1 MLFASEIKALTC
13 ICCPLGCLLEVG
25 LNSQGDIEDVIGFSC
40 SLGDDYARKEITS
53 PHRVVSAA
61 LCIKG
66 SLEPLSVITAAPIP
80 KGRIKAVLEAIFA
93 LELETPVELGAV
105 LVDDIAETGVALVAT
120 KALTGD

>member
-66 SLEPLSVITAAPIP
+66 SLEPLSVKTAAPIP
-80 KGRIKAVLEAIFA
+80 KKHINEVLDAINT
-93 LELETPVELGAV
+93 LKLETPIELGAV
-105 LVDDIAETGVALVAT
+105 LVDDIAKTGVSLVAT
-120 KALTGD
+120 KALAGD